1 MMQDHLDRI
10 RRETEAVRSQVDSAR
25 KVLEGLGQL
34 AVPEAP
40 KGLFE
45 GLKGE
50 GKEELDWDAVGRE
63 RDAEVWSAT
72 DALLP

>member
-25 KVLEGLGQL
+25 TVLEGLGQL

-40 KGLFE
+40 KGVFE
-45 GLKGE
+45 GLEVE
-50 GKEELDWDAVGRE
+50 GKGELDWDAVGRE
-63 RDAEVWSAT
+63 RDAEVWAAT